1 MKTLST
7 VMILGAATT
16 IASLG
21 FVDPIRA
28 ENPAHLKQ
36 LLETRFCQGCDLRG
50 ADLSAAHLIG
60 VDLRNANLE
69 NANLAN
75 ANLEGADLK
84 GANLTGA
91 NLTGAFLNNTELDNA
106 TLNSANLSNAN
117 LFQAR
122 ISGAT
127 FAGAN
132 LEGTEILQPTVEVNS
147 IAVEGSVE
155 DINQDYLSIGRDPS
169 KLSMPMGGPDLG
181 QEFEY
186 TPEYLESIFEPIE
199 INGNPSTQGLRNL
212 VPSDDN
218 GVRLNTPQIRF

>member
-16 IASLG
+16 IVSLG
-21 FVDPIRA
+21 FASPIRA

-36 LLETRFCQGCDLRG
+36 LLETRLCQGCDLRG
-50 ADLSAAHLIG
+50 ADLSGAHLIG

-91 NLTGAFLNNTELDNA
+91 NLSGAFLNQAELNDA
-106 TLNSANLSNAN
+106 VLDLADLSGANLIK
-117 LFQAR
+117 AR
-122 ISGAT
+122 LTGAT

-132 LEGTEILQPTVEVNS
+132 LQETQMLQPIIGITPPV
-147 IAVEGSVE
+147 ATGSLE
-155 DINQDYLSIGRDPS
+155 DLGGDNLSIGRDPS
-169 KLSMPMGGPDLG
+169 RLAMPMGGTDLD
-181 QEFEY
+181 QEFQY
-186 TPEYLESIFEPIE
+186 TQEYLESLFEPIQ
-199 INGNPSTQGLRNL
+199 INRHSLPPLEGFTPGDNNPVDLKI
-212 VPSDDN
+212 
-218 GVRLNTPQIRF
+218 PQIRF